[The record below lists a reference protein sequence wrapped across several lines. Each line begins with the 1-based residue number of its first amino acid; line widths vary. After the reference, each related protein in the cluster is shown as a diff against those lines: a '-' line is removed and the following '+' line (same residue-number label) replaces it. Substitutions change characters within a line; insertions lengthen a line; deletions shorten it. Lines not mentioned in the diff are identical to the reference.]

1 MEENEIVI
9 IDEKTLESKIYIIRG
24 QKVMLDFEL
33 AEIYGYETKRFNEQV
48 KNNIAKFPDDFRF
61 RLTKEEVVSLSRSKI
76 STAMPIMQTEGL
88 HGGRTSLPYA
98 FTEQGIYMLISVLKG
113 ELATKQSLAIVRLF
127 KQMKDYI
134 IETSGHLLTTN
145 TNSYIESKFSSIDAR
160 FEVVESKLD
169 VVMDN
174 FIDPSTYKHFLIL
187 DGERIESDIAYQQ
200 IYSLAKKSIII
211 IDDYISIKTLELL
224 KICDKSISITICS
237 DNVARN
243 NITEEQLEDFKNDTG
258 LLVEIKP
265 TNNRVH
271 DRYIVIDYQTDNEIL
286 YHSGAS
292 SKDSG
297 NRITTIMRIEDSGG
311 YHHLIDELNPNC

>member
-61 RLTKEEVVSLSRSKI
+61 RLTKEEVISLSRSKI

-127 KQMKDYI
+127 KQMKDFI
-134 IETSGHLLTTN
+134 IETSGHLLTN
-145 TNSYIESKFSSIDAR
+145 TNQYIESRFSSIDAR

>member
-1 MEENEIVI
+1 MEENKLVI

-33 AEIYGYETKRFNEQV
+33 AEIYGYETASFNQQIKR
-48 KNNIAKFPDDFRF
+48 NIERFDADFRF
-61 RLTKEEVVSLSRSKI
+61 QLTKKEYETILRSQIVIANNI
-76 STAMPIMQTEGL
+76 SSK
-88 HGGRTSLPYA
+88 RRYLPYA

-113 ELATKQSLAIVRLF
+113 ELAIQQSKAIIRTF
-127 KQMKDYI
+127 KMMKDYI
-134 IETSGHLLTTN
+134 IETSSYLLTTN

-160 FEVVESKLD
+160 FEVMESKLD

-174 FIDPSTYKHFLIL
+174 FIDPSTFKHFLIL

-224 KICDKSISITICS
+224 KVCDKNISITICS
-237 DNVARN
+237 DNAARN

-311 YHHLIDELNPNC
+311 YHHIIDRLITL